1 MVSKVRAGAHL
12 GLLNMAV
19 SLQQIK
25 NNLIFRYYLCTVVKN
40 TQMFHCIFFWG
51 IICPIYERRCCRKGL
66 WRKKTLSQQKTA
78 ETNKVCLCLSRTWL
92 STSMRWRE
100 IMRLWGRS
108 TSIRDLS
115 KTWYKQ
121 ISKDII
127 AKILET
133 HICFFLKK
141 KSCNTILFNVMN
153 VYGNLRPD
161 QQQKRSQINS

>member
-25 NNLIFRYYLCTVVKN
+25 
-40 TQMFHCIFFWG
+40 TQMFYCIFFWG

-78 ETNKVCLCLSRTWL
+78 ETNKVCIVCLSRTWL

>member
-25 NNLIFRYYLCTVVKN
+25 NYYVHCSKKHTDVSLYFLLGNNMSYIWKEVLQKRFMEEKN
-40 TQMFHCIFFWG
+40 TKSTENSWN
-51 IICPIYERRCCRKGL
+51 
-66 WRKKTLSQQKTA
+66 QQS
-78 ETNKVCLCLSRTWL
+78 VCVVCLSRTWL